1 MEERFQK
8 LAPIEHGEGQNPE
21 EQNPS
26 EAVRECAAFHI
37 REKGSEIYFQLGY
50 SVEFLDAARTLQQ
63 YLAEGG
69 ESFADRFHD
78 RNAITAD
85 DFDGLAE
92 IRMENTGKVTGAFH
106 MDFDT
111 GTFSALN
118 ILDGWVAFSMEDV
131 CAAVRCTF
139 RDEHL
144 SLDERYRIFLDELH
158 GKMLTA
164 DDCPNP
170 GISAAWTE
178 PEKE

>member
-8 LAPIEHGEGQNPE
+8 LAPIERGG

-37 REKGSEIYFQLGY
+37 REKGSEIYFRAEY

-63 YLAEGG
+63 YLTEGG
-69 ESFADRFHD
+69 ESFADRFHN
-78 RNAITAD
+78 RSTITANELD
-85 DFDGLAE
+85 RLVRV
-92 IRMENTGKVTGAFH
+92 RMENTGQVTGAFRV
-106 MDFDT
+106 DFNT
-111 GTFSALN
+111 GIFSAVN
-118 ILDGWVAFSMEDV
+118 ISDGWVAFSMEDV
-131 CAAVRCTF
+131 CAAVRCAF

-178 PEKE
+178 PEEE